1 MTSQPRSHTEYV
13 AKAASH
19 DAANRFSRT
28 SDTLKK
34 SGTVRGLVVGPR
46 GELSKDLQALVRQA
60 ASKAAHE
67 NWRRLG
73 KESSQLAR
81 ADYLRIFSK
90 KVTIAGIRAQASW
103 LAGRYEQAIAQM
115 AGAAAPDKRARDQ
128 DRRARHESEE
138 YWSAIAGFARED
150 FRTQ

>member
-1 MTSQPRSHTEYV
+1 M
-13 AKAASH
+13 
-19 DAANRFSRT
+19 
-28 SDTLKK
+28 
-34 SGTVRGLVVGPR
+34 
-46 GELSKDLQALVRQA
+46 SKDLQPLVRQA

-90 KVTIAGIRAQASW
+90 KLTIAGIRAQASW
-103 LAGRYEQAIAQM
+103 LAGRHEQAIAQM
-115 AGAAAPDKRARDQ
+115 AGAAALDKRARDQ

>member
-1 MTSQPRSHTEYV
+1 MLIR
-13 AKAASH
+13 
-19 DAANRFSRT
+19 AANDLESKRLLVCDEVGKGLCLNEEKFKQIT
-28 SDTLKK
+28 GGGDTM
-34 SGTVRGLVVGPR
+34 
-46 GELSKDLQALVRQA
+46 SKDLQPLGRQA
-60 ASKAAHE
+60 AAKVAHE

-90 KVTIAGIRAQASW
+90 KLAIAGIRAQVSW

-115 AGAAAPDKRARDQ
+115 DGAAAPDKRARDQ

-138 YWSAIAGFARED
+138 YWSANAGFTRAD